1 MTNDNLKDE
10 FPLHTSRKSAV
21 IVGLITFLL
30 LFGAGG
36 AWVATANI
44 AGAVVTSGSIAIQ
57 GRPKTVQHL
66 EGGVVEVI
74 NVSDGDIVK
83 GGDVVMKL
91 DSKLLLA
98 NLNVYTNRLQEAV
111 ATKNRLLAERG
122 EEERVR
128 SSSADLAELGLD
140 VDADVERAQQKLFEA
155 RRLTREGQKTQIE
168 EQITQFKNQIV
179 GIKAQRT
186 SLTKQIELLEEQ
198 MGGAKGLLA
207 KGYTTESAVRDLK
220 RQRAELD
227 GQLGEIIAS
236 EAQVENSINEAE
248 IQILQGKREFMQTVL
263 TELTQTDLEIRD
275 LAQQLQA
282 TQTQLERTDIR
293 APIDGMVHG
302 LSVFTIGGVI
312 GNGAPLM
319 DIVPLHEDLDVEISV
334 EPQFIDELYI
344 GQPAGVRFSAF
355 NQRTTPELTG
365 TIKSVS
371 PTTTTNEEQGV
382 TYYTAKVNVPDEEL
396 EKLGDLKLIPGM
408 PVEVFVKTTERT
420 ALNYLVKPLLDQ
432 VNRAFR
438 EE

>member
-1 MTNDNLKDE
+1 MTNDSPSLN
-10 FPLHTSRKSAV
+10 TSRKGPV
-21 IVGLITFLL
+21 IVGLLAFLL

-36 AWVATANI
+36 AWLSFANI
-44 AGAVVTSGSIAIQ
+44 AGAVVASGSIAVQ
-57 GRPKTVQHL
+57 GRAKTVQHL

-74 NVSDGDIVK
+74 NVADGDIVK
-83 GGDVVMKL
+83 SGDVVMML
-91 DSKLLLA
+91 DSKLLKA
-98 NLNVYTNRLQEAV
+98 NLNVYSNRLQESV
-111 ATKNRLLAERG
+111 ATKNRLIAERD
-122 EEERVR
+122 EAETV
-128 SSSADLAELGLD
+128 SSSAPDLEDLGLK
-140 VDADVERAQQKLFEA
+140 VDSRVELAQSKLFEA
-155 RRLTREGQKTQIE
+155 RLKTRQGQKVQILEQIE
-168 EQITQFKNQIV
+168 QFKNQII
-179 GIKAQRT
+179 GIKAQEASMGRR
-186 SLTKQIELLEEQ
+186 IVLLEEQ
-198 MGGAKGLLA
+198 MTGAKKLSSQGF
-207 KGYTTESAVRDLK
+207 GTESAVRDLK

-227 GQLGEIIAS
+227 GQLGELIAS
-236 EAQVENSINEAE
+236 KAQVENSINEAE

-282 TQTQLERTDIR
+282 TQTQLERTEIR

-319 DIVPLHEDLDVEISV
+319 DIVPLNEDLEVEISI

-365 TIKSVS
+365 AIKSVS
-371 PTTTTNEEQGV
+371 PTTSTNEEQG
-382 TYYTAKVNVPDEEL
+382 TTFYTAKVNVPDNEL
-396 EKLGDLKLIPGM
+396 NKLGDVKLIPGM
-408 PVEVFVKTTERT
+408 PVEVFVKTKDRT

>member
-1 MTNDNLKDE
+1 MTNDNLKQE
-10 FPLHTSRKSAV
+10 FPLNTSRKSTV
-21 IVGLITFLL
+21 IFGLLTFLL

-36 AWVATANI
+36 TWVATANI

-66 EGGVVEVI
+66 EGGVVEAI
-74 NVSDGDIVK
+74 NVADGDLVK
-83 GGDVVMKL
+83 GGDVVIKL

-128 SSSADLAELGLD
+128 PSASDLAELGLD
-140 VDADVERAQQKLFEA
+140 VDADVELAQQKLFEA
-155 RRLTREGQKTQIE
+155 RRSTREGQRTQIE
-168 EQITQFKNQIV
+168 EQITQFENQIV
-179 GIKAQRT
+179 GIKAQKT
-186 SLTKQIELLEEQ
+186 SFTKQIELLEEQ
-198 MGGAKGLLA
+198 MTGAKGLLK

-227 GQLGEIIAS
+227 GQLGEIVAS

-293 APIDGMVHG
+293 APIDGMIHG

-382 TYYTAKVNVPDEEL
+382 TYYIAKVNVPDEEL
-396 EKLGDLKLIPGM
+396 EKLGNLKLIPGM
-408 PVEVFVKTTERT
+408 PVEVFVKTKERT
-420 ALNYLVKPLLDQ
+420 ALNYLVKPLIDQ